1 MFKTRL
7 LSGILLV
14 IIALVTVITGGN
26 LLFAVLL
33 LISLIGMKELYKVFH
48 IEKKAP
54 GIVGYIFAILY
65 YGLLYFKPLL
75 PGESLNC
82 FVMLFMAFLIC
93 QMAVLVF
100 AYPKYNTQQIFAGFF
115 GMFYVAVMLSY
126 IYQTRNLPGGIFSVW
141 LVFVCSWGCDTCA
154 YCVGVLIGKHKMAPK
169 LSPKKSIEGG
179 IGGLAGAA
187 LLGALYALAIN
198 KWGGASAGVGEYALI
213 CFVGGI
219 ISMIGDLAASAI
231 KRNHEIKDYGKL
243 IPGHGGILDRFD
255 SVIFTA
261 PVIYYLA
268 VALM

>member
-33 LISLIGMKELYKVFH
+33 LISLIGMTELYKVFH

-75 PGESLNC
+75 PGESLNW

-154 YCVGVLIGKHKMAPK
+154 YCVGMLIGKHKLAPI

-179 IGGLAGAA
+179 IGGIVGSA
-187 LLGALYALAIN
+187 LLGAAY
-198 KWGGASAGVGEYALI
+198 GAVGERIGLMDLQLI
-213 CFVGGI
+213 TGE
-219 ISMIGDLAASAI
+219 M
-231 KRNHEIKDYGKL
+231 R
-243 IPGHGGILDRFD
+243 RQ
-255 SVIFTA
+255 
-261 PVIYYLA
+261 IYYNMRSLVQSVEQFHRSGTWQLLQSSDITILKIMA
-268 VALM
+268 N